1 MGVSTLQING
11 DGGIVQPVPLVNFSM
26 TPLQNKLGKF
36 GSNYSLTISGAIVF
50 NHNNKQKSTK
60 VLGAAGG
67 TTVKNNGLE
76 HILHIQNCIL
86 KLLDQYKTENE
97 GLTVH
102 ITDANSNIDVLVFKR
117 CKVESVNFEEGTFV
131 NICRYSITLS
141 SDALFTGNAGTNLHS
156 QSMMDLHEYGVNYAN
171 DTSLLYMLEDFTE
184 SWEISPDDQYG
195 TSSPNG
201 LIQMPRSY
209 TISRTVTAVGKAPRV
224 RTPGNNTTPAWL
236 NASNFLTKYIYTD
249 DGQGDAE
256 NGLFNVLQT
265 SLTGHHNAHGDYR
278 AFNHSRTEQ
287 IDKSAGSVTA
297 TDNWVL
303 ANSDDSALE
312 TFEGSVSTDLS
323 SPFVKVSVNGT
334 LKGLGT
340 WAADAEYVDGAGN
353 FAFSPIKNAQDKYN
367 VLSNF
372 GKFGITCPIYKRAN
386 SLASANLNSQPLS
399 VTIGRNEISGE
410 ITYSMEFD
418 NRPTNYFSHVLSEN
432 VQISDTY
439 PGDQFA
445 VVPVIGR
452 AIGPILQFTFGRT
465 EYRRSLSIDLQL
477 DYTDIDYTRS
487 RTAYVMS
494 RPSCFPQLK
503 DELNTLIA
511 SCSPASE
518 PGVRKYFVSPPQ
530 ESWSPKDGKYSIQL
544 EWTYEMT
551 E

>member
-1 MGVSTLQING
+1 MGVSTLQFNG
-11 DGGIVQPVPLVNFSM
+11 SQGIYQPVPLVNFSM

-36 GSNYSLTISGAIVF
+36 GANYSLTISGAIVY
-50 NHNNKQKSTK
+50 NHSNKGRSTK
-60 VLGAAGG
+60 VLGVSGG
-67 TTVKNNGLE
+67 SAVKDDGLH
-76 HILHIQNCIL
+76 HILHIQNSIL
-86 KLLDQYKTENE
+86 KMLDQYKNEGE
-97 GLTVH
+97 GLTVS
-102 ITDANSNIDVLVFKR
+102 ITDANSNKDVLVFKR

-141 SDALFTGNAGTNLHS
+141 SDALFTGGAGTNLHS

-184 SWEISPDDQYG
+184 SWDISPDDQYG

-209 TISRTVTAVGKAPRV
+209 TISRTVTAIGKAPRV
-224 RTPGNNTTPAWL
+224 RTPVNTTTPAWL
-236 NASNFLTKYIYTD
+236 NASNFLSKYIYTD
-249 DGQGDAE
+249 DSQGDAE
-256 NGLFNVLQT
+256 NGLSAVLQS
-265 SLTGHHNAHGDYR
+265 SLTGHHSGHGDYR
-278 AFNHSRTEQ
+278 AYNHSRTEQ

-303 ANSDDSALE
+303 ANVDDTALE

-323 SPFVKVSVNGT
+323 TPFVKVSVNGT

-340 WAADAEYVDGAGN
+340 WHADANYVDGLGNVNNSPVARAQAKYNILSNGGN
-353 FAFSPIKNAQDKYN
+353 F
-367 VLSNF
+367 
-372 GKFGITCPIYKRAN
+372 GISSPIYKRAN
-386 SLASANLNSQPLS
+386 ALASANLNSQPLS

-445 VVPVIGR
+445 VIPVIGR

-465 EYRRSLSIDLQL
+465 EYKRSLSIDLQL
-477 DYTDIDYTRS
+477 DYTDIDYRKK
-487 RTAYVMS
+487 RTAYIMS
-494 RPSCFPQLK
+494 RPSCFPALK
-503 DELNTLIA
+503 AELNSLIT

-518 PGVRKYFVSPPQ
+518 PGIRKYFVSPPQ
-530 ESWSPKDGKYSIQL
+530 ETWSPKDGKYSIQL
-544 EWTYEMT
+544 EWTYEMN